1 MILTIIKVELPL
13 LIPRRCSG
21 GRFIINILV
30 LEIATDLHWV
40 GHNADLS
47 HLAAASV
54 AFGDVDLED
63 LGQHLGPGVVAPR
76 LGVAVFIVVPE
87 LETLFDLGVKCDL
100 LSVR

>member
-21 GRFIINILV
+21 GRFIINVIV

-40 GHNADLS
+40 GHGADLS

-76 LGVAVFIVVPE
+76 LGVAVFIVVSE
-87 LETLFDLGVKCDL
+87 LETLFDLGVKCDV

>member
-21 GRFIINILV
+21 GRFVINILV
-30 LEIATDLHWV
+30 LEIATDLDWV
-40 GHNADLS
+40 GDGADLL
-47 HLAAASV
+47 HRATAGV
-54 AFGDVDLED
+54 ACGDVNLED
-63 LGQHLGPGVVAPR
+63 LRKHLGPGVVAPR

>member
-40 GHNADLS
+40 GHSADLS

-54 AFGDVDLED
+54 AFGDVNFED
-63 LGQHLGPGVVAPR
+63 LGQHLGPSVVAPR
-76 LGVAVFIVVPE
+76 LGVAVVIVVSG
-87 LETLFDLGVKCDL
+87 LETLFDLGVKCDV